1 MLILTVMVVV
11 RSNTETDLATELAG
25 TAILMF
31 IGAVRKEDLRSPVEA
46 PAPQAPQ
53 APVHVNRRHAR

>member
-1 MLILTVMVVV
+1 VVV
-11 RSNTETDLATELAG
+11 RSNTEIDLATELGG

-31 IGAVRKEDLRSPVEA
+31 IGAVRKEDLRPPVEA

-53 APVHVNRRHAR
+53 ASVHDTRRRGR